1 MERVKTAALFG
12 LMVLLTA
19 GLFGCGKKADEKK
32 PLADVEAEAEKMDV
46 AKLRKMALTYKDAVT
61 AKQDEIKKI
70 SAKLQELGIAKSLTD
85 EAKALTADMGELKK
99 SLTAL
104 TDRFNIYYKKLKE
117 KGGDISGL
125 AL

>member
-1 MERVKTAALFG
+1 MERVKTAALLG
-12 LMVLLTA
+12 LTVLLTA
-19 GLFGCGKKADEKK
+19 GLFGCGKKTDEKK

-46 AKLRKMALTYKDAVT
+46 AKLRKIALTYKDTIT

-85 EAKALTADMGELKK
+85 EAKALTADMSELKK

-125 AL
+125 TL

>member
-1 MERVKTAALFG
+1 MKQVKTVVLFG
-12 LMVLLTA
+12 LMVLLVA

-46 AKLRKMALTYKDAVT
+46 AKLRQMALAYKDAIV

-85 EAKALTADMGELKK
+85 EAKGLTADMDELKK
-99 SLTAL
+99 SISAL
-104 TDRFNIYYKKLKE
+104 KDRFEIYYKKLKE

-125 AL
+125 TL

>member
-1 MERVKTAALFG
+1 MEQVKTAALLG
-12 LMVLLTA
+12 LMILLTA

-46 AKLRKMALTYKDAVT
+46 AKLRKMALTYKDTIT

-85 EAKALTADMGELKK
+85 EAKALTADISELKK

-117 KGGDISGL
+117 KGGDTSGL
-125 AL
+125 IL